1 MKKLLLVPLAA
12 VLFAFS
18 ANASPIRTLTLQQ
31 SQAADKGLRADILEV
46 HGHRSAVSI
55 IATDALYGG
64 IAGLAI
70 GAGVAL
76 LSNDGNWGR
85 DLAIGAGAGLIV
97 GGIFGRG
104 GRGDDGGQG
113 VSSRPDA
120 GRRLQPRREPVRR
133 EVLGPRRFPLLT
145 ARGSSCRAVNSARG
159 EPFRC
164 VSATR
169 REQMSA

>member
-12 VLFAFS
+12 LLFAFS

-97 GGIFGRG
+97 GGIFGAVDAATMADRAYPV
-104 GRGDDGGQG
+104 GQMRNVGFSRG
-113 VSSRPDA
+113 VSPFGA
-120 GRRLQPRREPVRR
+120 
-133 EVLGPRRFPLLT
+133 RF
-145 ARGSSCRAVNSARG
+145 
-159 EPFRC
+159 
-164 VSATR
+164 
-169 REQMSA
+169 

>member
-1 MKKLLLVPLAA
+1 MKKLLLAPLAA
-12 VLFAFS
+12 LLFAFS

-46 HGHRSAVSI
+46 HGNRSAVSI

-97 GGIFGRG
+97 GGIFGAVDAATMVDRAYPV
-104 GRGDDGGQG
+104 GQMRSVGFSRG
-113 VSSRPDA
+113 VSPFGA
-120 GRRLQPRREPVRR
+120 
-133 EVLGPRRFPLLT
+133 RF
-145 ARGSSCRAVNSARG
+145 
-159 EPFRC
+159 
-164 VSATR
+164 
-169 REQMSA
+169 